1 MMAAQELITQIRDIF
16 KRHTLAKDAIYM
28 TESAIRMAVA
38 EMFRL
43 MDSVEGEREGGG

>member
-1 MMAAQELITQIRDIF
+1 MTAQELITQIRDIF

-43 MDSVEGEREGGG
+43 MDSVEGEREGEG